1 VSNFYNLK
9 GRRSIYEVLKR
20 GNRLHGT
27 GIRITVF
34 KGNKLH
40 ELFSV
45 KVQNTHEVGS
55 QYFQIGIG
63 ITINRRYGSAV
74 ERNRAKR
81 RIRAILRELDPHIE
95 CGCAIILS
103 PTVEFKMLDYQS
115 AKRQMWLLLR
125 RAGIIGQ

>member
-9 GRRSIYEVLKR
+9 GRRILYEVLKR
-20 GNRLHGT
+20 GNKLQGT

-34 KGNKLH
+34 KGNNLR
-40 ELFSV
+40 ELFSG

-55 QYFQIGIG
+55 QYSQIGIG

-81 RIRAILRELDPHIE
+81 RIRAILRELNPRIE

-103 PTVEFKMLDYQS
+103 PTVEFKKLDYQS
-115 AKRQMWLLLR
+115 AKRHIWLLLR